1 VNALKTVL
9 IAGASGYLG
18 SRVGRQAKER
28 GYRVR
33 VLIRKPEQTERL
45 GFTPDDVRIAQATRP
60 DSLKGL
66 CDGVDIVFSSLGI
79 TRQKDGLT
87 YEQVDFQANRNLLDL
102 AEGAGVGR
110 FVYISVFQGQALRRT
125 RMVEAKERFVDML
138 EASAIDSC
146 IIRPTG
152 FFSDMADF
160 LAMADTGRVY
170 LFGDGAMRFNP
181 IDGEDL
187 AVACVEAFESRAETI
202 EIGGPETFTL
212 NEIARLAIDSL
223 GNSARIIHLPDIARR
238 ISLFLLPWLTPM
250 SFYGPLQFF
259 LTATGMD
266 MNAPEY
272 GKSRLIHFFRETAR
286 KRFQSVQDILQ

>member
-1 VNALKTVL
+1 VLKTVL

-18 SRVGRQAKER
+18 SRVGRKAKEK

-33 VLIRKPEQTERL
+33 VLIREPEQIERL
-45 GFTPDDVRIAQATRP
+45 GFTPDEVRIAQATRP
-60 DSLKGL
+60 ESLKGL

-102 AEGAGVGR
+102 AERAGVGR

-125 RMVEAKERFVDML
+125 RLVAAKERFVEAL
-138 EASAIDSC
+138 EASAIDAC

-160 LAMADTGRVY
+160 LSMADKGRVY
-170 LFGDGAMRFNP
+170 LFGGGTIRFNP

-187 AVACVEAFESRAETI
+187 AVVCVDAFESRAETI
-202 EIGGPETFTL
+202 AIGGPETFTH
-212 NEIARLAIDSL
+212 NEIARLAIAAL
-223 GNSARIIHLPDIARR
+223 GNSAGIVHLPDVARR
-238 ISLFLLPWLTPM
+238 VCLFLLPWLTPVT
-250 SFYGPLQFF
+250 FHGPIQFF
-259 LTATGMD
+259 LAAMGMD

-272 GKSRLIHFFRETAR
+272 GSRRLADFFRETASFT
-286 KRFQSVQDILQ
+286 RFSR